1 MKLTRSKEAMLLSIY
16 FEKRACRKLKTL
28 ITKPW
33 VSNDGLR
40 TVSTSKAEVFVTI
53 TNWLKL
59 LAVATKSSILLIF
72 SCKTEN

>member
-1 MKLTRSKEAMLLSIY
+1 MKLTRYKEAMLLSIY

-40 TVSTSKAEVFVTI
+40 TVSTSKARGLCNYNQLVETV
-53 TNWLKL
+53 
-59 LAVATKSSILLIF
+59 
-72 SCKTEN
+72 SCCHKELHTFNI